1 MGFCLSH
8 MARSEGAVETR
19 GGFGE
24 LGWRQSEAVGGGADE
39 LGGNVA
45 SAAGAAHVV
54 ECLGDGGHV
63 ELLDGEE
70 CCFHGLSGFC
80 WVVVVRAGRSSHPGL
95 R

>member
-1 MGFCLSH
+1 
-8 MARSEGAVETR
+8 MAGCEGAVETR

-24 LGWRQSEAVGGGADE
+24 LGGRQLEIAGGGADK

-63 ELLDGEE
+63 EFLDGEE
-70 CCFHGLSGFC
+70 CCFHGLYGC
-80 WVVVVRAGRSSHPGL
+80 CLVVVVRAGRSSHPGL